1 MKSCI
6 VKPPLTVTWKFL
18 VDTRADPAIFLGY
31 PFGQKAY
38 KVYNLTTN
46 KIIVSKDITVHEQHF
61 PYHLKTNFSSPFSTS
76 YLPIQTT
83 FIKSA
88 LLPNSTLTT
97 PIFPSTQRNNHT
109 QPAAYSTSNQV
120 VDLSQHLDLAP
131 LRRSTRIHKKPAHL
145 QDFMCQTQ
153 SHWYNL
159 VNVSSF
165 STQHHTMGRTYNI

>member
-61 PYHLKTNFSSPFSTS
+61 PYHLKTNFSSFSTF
-76 YLPIQTT
+76 YLPTQTT
-83 FIKSA
+83 FIEPA
-88 LLPNSTLTT
+88 LLPNSTPTT
-97 PIFPSTQRNNHT
+97 PVFPSTQPNNDT
-109 QPAAYSTSNQV
+109 QVAA
-120 VDLSQHLDLAP
+120 
-131 LRRSTRIHKKPAHL
+131 
-145 QDFMCQTQ
+145 
-153 SHWYNL
+153 
-159 VNVSSF
+159 
-165 STQHHTMGRTYNI
+165 